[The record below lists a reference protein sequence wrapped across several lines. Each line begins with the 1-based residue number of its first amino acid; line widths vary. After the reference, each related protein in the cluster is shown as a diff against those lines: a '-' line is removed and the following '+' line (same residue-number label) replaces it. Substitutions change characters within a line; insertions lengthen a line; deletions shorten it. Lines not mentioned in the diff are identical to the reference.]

1 VSVYLYCGASEEVQ
15 LLQFFL
21 KRFLTSRIVF
31 AYGLEAIANSSMLC
45 MMVMGLEALID
56 GLAAIYPES
65 PMFR

>member
-45 MMVMGLEALID
+45 MMIMGLEALID

>member
-1 VSVYLYCGASEEVQ
+1 MSVYLYCGASEEVQ

-45 MMVMGLEALID
+45 MMIMGLEALID